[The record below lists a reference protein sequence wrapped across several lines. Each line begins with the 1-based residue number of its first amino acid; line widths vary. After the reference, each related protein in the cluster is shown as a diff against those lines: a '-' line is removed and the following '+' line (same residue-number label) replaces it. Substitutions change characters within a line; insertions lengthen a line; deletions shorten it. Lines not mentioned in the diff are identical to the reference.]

1 MCNVQ
6 KSTVEGLRERCNKA
20 EEGFTEEATLELVH
34 RSRGSLVG
42 KEEGERACQAQE
54 SAGIEVR
61 GMWATARLGTG
72 W

>member
-42 KEEGERACQAQE
+42 KEEGERVCQAQE